1 MYFDGRTANYE
12 KEPYLEITQKDAQ
25 AFWGFEEIA
34 DCLKMKIEQL
44 QKERVIVVIDYYHG
58 VRQKEIEKLIDLI
71 APDQS
76 IFCETAKI
84 EEEIL
89 GQLLHH
95 HITDDRVFG
104 ILGMHTMSEFYDKKR
119 QEELQKEI
127 EQFQKGVLIVYGVG
141 ASLFAKPDLLVY
153 GDLSRWEIQLRYRSG
168 ELDNWGVGNYDEDIL
183 RKYKRG
189 YFVEWRMLDR
199 HKVQIFDQIDFL
211 LDTNVKGDPK
221 MINKVTFDQIME
233 QFSKQPFRLVPYFDE
248 GIWGGRWM
256 EEVCQLE
263 RKENN
268 FAWCF
273 DGVPEENSIH
283 AKIGD
288 IIIEMP
294 AMNLVKRKPKELLGR
309 KVFSRFGAEF
319 PIRFDF
325 LDTMGGGNLSLQVH
339 PLTEYIQQNFGMHYT
354 QDESY
359 YILDVDEGACVYL
372 GVKDGVTADQ
382 LIPALEKAQEGDE
395 LFDAEKYINKIPI
408 KKHDHVLIPA
418 GTIHCSG
425 SDAMVLEISAT
436 PYIFTM
442 KLWDWGRVGLDGK
455 PRPVNIE
462 RGSHSIQYD
471 RTTKWVK
478 DNLIS
483 DIKVL

>member
-1 MYFDGRTANYE
+1 
-12 KEPYLEITQKDAQ
+12 
-25 AFWGFEEIA
+25 
-34 DCLKMKIEQL
+34 
-44 QKERVIVVIDYYHG
+44 
-58 VRQKEIEKLIDLI
+58 
-71 APDQS
+71 
-76 IFCETAKI
+76 
-84 EEEIL
+84 
-89 GQLLHH
+89 
-95 HITDDRVFG
+95 
-104 ILGMHTMSEFYDKKR
+104 MHTMSEFYDKKR

-211 LDTNVKGDPK
+211 LDTNVKDDPK

-359 YILDVDEGACVYL
+359 YILDADEGACVYL

-436 PYIFTM
+436 PVSYTH
-442 KLWDWGRVGLDGK
+442 LTLPTTSRV
-455 PRPVNIE
+455 
-462 RGSHSIQYD
+462 
-471 RTTKWVK
+471 
-478 DNLIS
+478 
-483 DIKVL
+483 

>member
-25 AFWGFEEIA
+25 AFWGFVEIA

-221 MINKVTFDQIME
+221 MINKHLIRSWSSSPNSHFVLYHILT
-233 QFSKQPFRLVPYFDE
+233 
-248 GIWGGRWM
+248 
-256 EEVCQLE
+256 
-263 RKENN
+263 KESGVD
-268 FAWCF
+268 
-273 DGVPEENSIH
+273 DGWKKYANWNEK
-283 AKIGD
+283 KIILHG
-288 IIIEMP
+288 
-294 AMNLVKRKPKELLGR
+294 V
-309 KVFSRFGAEF
+309 
-319 PIRFDF
+319 
-325 LDTMGGGNLSLQVH
+325 
-339 PLTEYIQQNFGMHYT
+339 LTECQ
-354 QDESY
+354 
-359 YILDVDEGACVYL
+359 
-372 GVKDGVTADQ
+372 KR
-382 LIPALEKAQEGDE
+382 IPFMQR
-395 LFDAEKYINKIPI
+395 
-408 KKHDHVLIPA
+408 
-418 GTIHCSG
+418 S
-425 SDAMVLEISAT
+425 EISLS
-436 PYIFTM
+436 
-442 KLWDWGRVGLDGK
+442 KCQR
-455 PRPVNIE
+455 
-462 RGSHSIQYD
+462 
-471 RTTKWVK
+471 
-478 DNLIS
+478 
-483 DIKVL
+483 

>member
-211 LDTNVKGDPK
+211 LDTNVKDDPK

-359 YILDVDEGACVYL
+359 YILDADEGACVYL

-442 KLWDWGRVGLDGK
+442 KLWDWGRDGLDGK
-455 PRPVNIE
+455 QRPVNIE
-462 RGSHSIQYD
+462 RGSHSIQYN
-471 RTTKWVK
+471 RTTK
-478 DNLIS
+478 
-483 DIKVL
+483 

>member
-211 LDTNVKGDPK
+211 LDTNVKDDPK

-294 AMNLVKRKPKELLGR
+294 AMNLVKRKPKELDER
-309 KVFSRFGAEF
+309 YF
-319 PIRFDF
+319 
-325 LDTMGGGNLSLQVH
+325 
-339 PLTEYIQQNFGMHYT
+339 
-354 QDESY
+354 QDSEQS
-359 YILDVDEGACVYL
+359 
-372 GVKDGVTADQ
+372 
-382 LIPALEKAQEGDE
+382 
-395 LFDAEKYINKIPI
+395 FRS
-408 KKHDHVLIPA
+408 VLIFWIQWAA
-418 GTIHCSG
+418 GIYPCRYIH
-425 SDAMVLEISAT
+425 
-436 PYIFTM
+436 
-442 KLWDWGRVGLDGK
+442 
-455 PRPVNIE
+455 
-462 RGSHSIQYD
+462 
-471 RTTKWVK
+471 
-478 DNLIS
+478 
-483 DIKVL
+483 

>member
-1 MYFDGRTANYE
+1 M
-12 KEPYLEITQKDAQ
+12 
-25 AFWGFEEIA
+25 
-34 DCLKMKIEQL
+34 
-44 QKERVIVVIDYYHG
+44 
-58 VRQKEIEKLIDLI
+58 
-71 APDQS
+71 
-76 IFCETAKI
+76 
-84 EEEIL
+84 
-89 GQLLHH
+89 
-95 HITDDRVFG
+95 
-104 ILGMHTMSEFYDKKR
+104 
-119 QEELQKEI
+119 
-127 EQFQKGVLIVYGVG
+127 
-141 ASLFAKPDLLVY
+141 Y

-294 AMNLVKRKPKELLGR
+294 AMNLVKRNQK
-309 KVFSRFGAEF
+309 
-319 PIRFDF
+319 
-325 LDTMGGGNLSLQVH
+325 N
-339 PLTEYIQQNFGMHYT
+339 
-354 QDESY
+354 
-359 YILDVDEGACVYL
+359 C
-372 GVKDGVTADQ
+372 
-382 LIPALEKAQEGDE
+382 
-395 LFDAEKYINKIPI
+395 
-408 KKHDHVLIPA
+408 
-418 GTIHCSG
+418 
-425 SDAMVLEISAT
+425 
-436 PYIFTM
+436 
-442 KLWDWGRVGLDGK
+442 
-455 PRPVNIE
+455 
-462 RGSHSIQYD
+462 
-471 RTTKWVK
+471 
-478 DNLIS
+478 
-483 DIKVL
+483 

>member
-211 LDTNVKGDPK
+211 LDTNVKDDPK
-221 MINKVTFDQIME
+221 MINKVTF
-233 QFSKQPFRLVPYFDE
+233 
-248 GIWGGRWM
+248 
-256 EEVCQLE
+256 
-263 RKENN
+263 
-268 FAWCF
+268 
-273 DGVPEENSIH
+273 
-283 AKIGD
+283 
-288 IIIEMP
+288 
-294 AMNLVKRKPKELLGR
+294 
-309 KVFSRFGAEF
+309 
-319 PIRFDF
+319 
-325 LDTMGGGNLSLQVH
+325 LQ
-339 PLTEYIQQNFGMHYT
+339 
-354 QDESY
+354 
-359 YILDVDEGACVYL
+359 
-372 GVKDGVTADQ
+372 TA
-382 LIPALEKAQEGDE
+382 ISSC
-395 LFDAEKYINKIPI
+395 
-408 KKHDHVLIPA
+408 
-418 GTIHCSG
+418 TI
-425 SDAMVLEISAT
+425 
-436 PYIFTM
+436 F
-442 KLWDWGRVGLDGK
+442 
-455 PRPVNIE
+455 
-462 RGSHSIQYD
+462 
-471 RTTKWVK
+471 
-478 DNLIS
+478 
-483 DIKVL
+483 